1 MNEYMSPCGH
11 DVWVEKEGSDKSGYI
26 EFITTLNDG
35 CWSYVGKQGT
45 SKQQIAIG
53 YMCNTKGTI
62 LHEMLHTMG
71 FLHEQQRCDRDSYI
85 EIIKPNINNMV
96 GGKKYNAMAQFE
108 CQYSIQQTHYS
119 SPYDIFSIMHY
130 DLWAFSKKLKRTSNT
145 KTMKLKQEFMN
156 LTIDIEELI
165 GKMGRMSDTDKQEV
179 NALYGCIAPT
189 CVVSCNGTNTCAE
202 LPPTPN
208 DKMRAQA
215 IIIKSLTYLVSG
227 KVVANIK
234 KLDKEFR
241 VYLKLHPN
249 VYSKK
254 LHNVIHLAVG
264 SSKTSRGEEILGVW
278 FSDAGD
284 GRLNITVPTTK
295 KYFITDPQPT
305 NSFCTIDILQQY
317 KEKKYIYIIKINAE
331 NVYSEQN
338 PLPKLFNNVQ
348 VYASNP
354 WDLVQDT
361 YIEGMFIINGKKDQ
375 PSMIDL
381 VINPT
386 DQVAQL
392 SRKELCEN
400 EVIGTMSSLE
410 KAYSVSFKLKPYSY
424 SKGWENVLHVTKGQ
438 NYGECGDRNP
448 AVFFHKDGS
457 GRLVFFSA
465 INGNINSEFE
475 TKNPLPLNVWSSIR
489 IEQTLKNQPS
499 MIDLVINPTDQV
511 AQLSR
516 KELCENEVIG
526 TMSSLEKAY
535 SVSFKLKPYSYS
547 KGWENVLH
555 VTKGQNYGECGDRN
569 PAVFFHKDGS
579 GRLVFF
585 SAINGNINS
594 EFETKN
600 PLPLNVWSSIR
611 IEQTLKNQPSMIDL
625 VINPTDQVAQLSR
638 KELCEN
644 EVIGTMSSLEKAYSV
659 SFKLKPYS
667 YSKGWENVLHVTK
680 GQNYGEC
687 GDRNPAVFFHKD
699 GSGRLVFFS
708 AINGNINSEF
718 ETKNPL
724 PLNVWSSIR
733 IEQTLKNSA
742 YVYAIYVNGSIQY
755 EIENKDP
762 RQFKD
767 VKVYISDPWY
777 TAHDG
782 DIKEL
787 FVVNRDTKSTSD
799 RTQPLD
805 KFEGAKE
812 QKLQENNLVATISLL
827 STRFTVSF
835 QINPTSYSIGKHSVF
850 YFMQDRSLSQQAN
863 KKISAWFHEDGS
875 GRLVIAVGFSYD
887 LKKLTEFT
895 TKDSLPLNQWSSIK
909 LTRTKAISK
918 DKTIFNIYLDEKRIF
933 NVEKEAESLE
943 FVRVFFGDPW
953 NSVQNGYFKDLKIY
967 NN

>member
-1 MNEYMSPCGH
+1 MKFLFHNLFKFFYYMITLICVNGKVKTKNIQQNLRENVQDAKNVIVDKKPLDIATIIDEPFEPAKTIEEINIAHGRFSDVKFPPGNRRSHSKFVTLWKDKNGRPRIPYVINIGPDTTTTNYTTIIKQSVRAMNEYMSPCGH
-11 DVWVEKEGSDKSGYI
+11 DVWVEKETSDKSGYI

-53 YMCNTKGTI
+53 YTCNTKGTI
-62 LHEMLHTMG
+62 LHEMLHAMG

-85 EIIKPNINNMV
+85 EIIKPNINNIV
-96 GGKKYNAMAQFE
+96 GGIKFDAMVQFE
-108 CQYSIQQTHYS
+108 CYYSIQQTHYS

-130 DLWAFSKKLKRTSNT
+130 ELWALSKKPKRTANT
-145 KTMKLKQEFMN
+145 KTMRLKPEFMN

-189 CVVSCNGTNTCAE
+189 CIVSCNGTNTCAE

-215 IIIKSLTYLVSG
+215 RIIKSLTYVVGG
-227 KVVANIK
+227 KMVASIK

-241 VYLKLHPN
+241 VFLKLHPN
-249 VYSKK
+249 NYSKK
-254 LHNVIHLAVG
+254 LHNVIHLVVG
-264 SSKTSRGEEILGVW
+264 SSHKSRGREVLGVW

-284 GRLNITVPTTK
+284 GRLNITVPTAK

-317 KEKKYIYIIKINAE
+317 EEKKYIYIIKINAE

-361 YIEGMFIINGKKDQ
+361 FIEGMFIINGKKDQ

-386 DQVAQL
+386 DKVVQL
-392 SRKELCEN
+392 SEKELCEN
-400 EVIGTMSSLE
+400 EVIGTMSVLE

-457 GRLVFFSA
+457 GQLVFFSA

-475 TKNPLPLNVWSSIR
+475 TKYPLPLNVWSSIK
-489 IEQTLKNQPS
+489 IEQTLK
-499 MIDLVINPTDQV
+499 
-511 AQLSR
+511 
-516 KELCENEVIG
+516 
-526 TMSSLEKAY
+526 
-535 SVSFKLKPYSYS
+535 
-547 KGWENVLH
+547 
-555 VTKGQNYGECGDRN
+555 DR
-569 PAVFFHKDGS
+569 
-579 GRLVFF
+579 
-585 SAINGNINS
+585 
-594 EFETKN
+594 
-600 PLPLNVWSSIR
+600 
-611 IEQTLKNQPSMIDL
+611 
-625 VINPTDQVAQLSR
+625 
-638 KELCEN
+638 
-644 EVIGTMSSLEKAYSV
+644 
-659 SFKLKPYS
+659 
-667 YSKGWENVLHVTK
+667 
-680 GQNYGEC
+680 
-687 GDRNPAVFFHKD
+687 
-699 GSGRLVFFS
+699 
-708 AINGNINSEF
+708 
-718 ETKNPL
+718 
-724 PLNVWSSIR
+724 
-733 IEQTLKNSA
+733 A

-787 FVVNRDTKSTSD
+787 FVVNGDTKNTSD
-799 RTQPLD
+799 KTQSLD
-805 KFEGAKE
+805 KFENAKE

-827 STRFTVSF
+827 STTFTVSF
-835 QINPTSYSIGKHSVF
+835 QIKPTSYSIGKHSVF
-850 YFMQDRSLSQQAN
+850 HFMQDRYLTQAK

-875 GRLVIAVGFSYD
+875 GRLVIVAGFLND
-887 LKKLTEFT
+887 VKKLTEFT

-909 LTRTKAISK
+909 LTRTKAVSK

-933 NVEKEAESLE
+933 NVEKEAEPFE

-953 NSVQNGYFKDLKIY
+953 NSVQNGYIKDLKVF